1 MTATTEGFLDE
12 MARLSAARVTE
23 ASAAVPLPAMR
34 ERARLA
40 PVSPPLRLDRDGFDL
55 IMELK
60 LSSPAQGVLAADSLD
75 VEDQVGA
82 YASAGAAIVSVLTET
97 ARFRGSL
104 DHLSRASTAL
114 RTRGVPAMRKDFLV
128 DPYQLY
134 EARAHGAGG
143 VLLIARMLDDRQL
156 DSMLREAHALGL
168 FVLLETFDATDI
180 ARATL
185 AAVNWRGA
193 AESLLIG
200 INSRDLQTLAVVPQ
214 RLTEL
219 VTMLPRSH
227 PRVAES
233 GLATGADAQR
243 LSAAGYSAALVGTAL
258 MSAADPVALGREMIA
273 AGRRGAAFR
282 GRQAR

>member
-1 MTATTEGFLDE
+1 MNAIVEGFLDE
-12 MARLSAARVTE
+12 MARLSAVRVTE
-23 ASAAVPLPAMR
+23 ASATVPLPMMR

-40 PVSPPLRLDRDGFDL
+40 PPAPALRLEPDGFDL

-75 VEDQVGA
+75 LEQQVDA
-82 YASAGAAIVSVLTET
+82 YASAGASIVSVLTEP
-97 ARFRGSL
+97 ARFRGCL
-104 DHLSRASTAL
+104 DHLSRACATL
-114 RTRGVPAMRKDFLV
+114 RQHAIPAMRKDFLV

-185 AAVNWRGA
+185 AAANWQGA
-193 AESLLIG
+193 AQSLLIG
-200 INSRDLQTLAVVPQ
+200 VNSRELQTLAVVPQ
-214 RLTEL
+214 RLTGL
-219 VTMLPRSH
+219 VTMLPQTH

-233 GLATGADAQR
+233 GLATAADAQR

-273 AGRRGAAFR
+273 AGRRAAADR
-282 GRQAR
+282 RRQLP

>member
-1 MTATTEGFLDE
+1 MNAVAEGFLDE
-12 MARLSAARVTE
+12 MARLSAARVAE
-23 ASAAVPLPAMR
+23 ASATVPLPTIR

-40 PVSPPLRLDRDGFDL
+40 PAAPPLRLGREGFDL

-60 LSSPAQGVLAADSLD
+60 LSSPAQGVLAADSLGL
-75 VEDQVGA
+75 EDQVGA
-82 YASAGAAIVSVLTET
+82 YASAGAAIVSVLTEP

-104 DHLSRASTAL
+104 DHLSRASATL
-114 RTRGVPAMRKDFLV
+114 RERAIPAMRKDFLV

-156 DSMLREAHALGL
+156 DGMLREAHALGL

-180 ARATL
+180 ARAIL
-185 AAVNWRGA
+185 AAANWQGA

-219 VTMLPRSH
+219 VTMLPQSH

-233 GLATGADAQR
+233 GLASGADAQR

-273 AGRRGAAFR
+273 AGRRGAAER
-282 GRQAR
+282 RRQLR